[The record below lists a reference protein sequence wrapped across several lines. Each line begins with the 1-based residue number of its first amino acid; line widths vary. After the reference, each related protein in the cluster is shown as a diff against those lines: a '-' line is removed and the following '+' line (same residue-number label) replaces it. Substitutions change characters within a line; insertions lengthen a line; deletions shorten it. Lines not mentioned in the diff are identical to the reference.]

1 MSEVKQVIVVRKD
14 LNMRKGKIAAQVA
27 HASLKVIVDMMRR
40 DDMSYPVGTGM
51 QEGVRLLMLLD
62 KGSPAYEWLNG
73 RFTKIVVYVDSEDEL
88 RDLYNKA
95 FDKGLPCAFIVDSGF
110 TEFHGNKT
118 ATCIAIGPYWSDKID
133 EITGDLPLL

>member
-1 MSEVKQVIVVRKD
+1 MSEIKQIIVIRKD
-14 LNMRKGKIAAQVA
+14 LNMRKGKIAAQAA
-27 HASLKVIVDMMRR
+27 HAALAVILDMMQK
-40 DDMSYPVGTGM
+40 DELTYPVGTGIT
-51 QEGVRLLMLLD
+51 EGMRLSLLLD

-73 RFTKIVVYVDSEDEL
+73 SFTKIVVYVNSEDEL

-95 FDKGLPCAFIVDSGF
+95 LDKNLPCSYIIDSGF

-118 ATCIAIGPYWSDKID
+118 ATCIAIGPYWNDKID